1 MRGARKISSRAW
13 SGAWLA
19 AAVLVAWPGELCAG
33 PVVTEM
39 QPRHGRPGTRVVFT
53 GSELQ
58 SVSAVK
64 FGAALTDWE
73 PVTVIDG
80 QGRPHVF
87 EIHATVPNAATTARP
102 ILATPLGDITMPMP
116 FAVAPRITGFH
127 PVRGWE
133 GTIVTIEGQNFAG
146 VTTVKFGGRPA
157 SFTVTATTQIR
168 AVVPAGVPNG
178 VITVSHEESGSSSGL
193 FVVAGPGPIIDSL
206 DSWVGAPGDD
216 VVIRGVNFKP
226 VTAVLFGNTQA
237 AFTVVAN
244 TQLKATVPA
253 AASGK
258 ITLASALGEAATAKP
273 FTITRAPVITSVSPA
288 VAAPGIKV
296 TLRGVNFRQVTAV
309 HVGAAKAA
317 GHSLPSTQQ
326 LDFTVP
332 DNATSGFVKVT
343 NSFGFGTSAAAL
355 TVTRAPVIESF
366 DPTLA
371 KPGDWVT
378 LRGANFTGA
387 TRVMLGEMA
396 VRFTVTAPTQL
407 RVELPLNAATGT
419 LTVQNA
425 FGSGTTA
432 DKLTL
437 IGAGPYLI
445 GFEPGTGVAGTK
457 VKLHGRNLDRTTTVE
472 FGGVKAAAFTVP
484 APTQLTI
491 TVPPDAR
498 SGAVKLL
505 SALGDFASAENF
517 YLPPRL
523 SKPEKLAAKPGDVVE
538 FNGRNFLGLE
548 SLRIGGQAV
557 PFEVVAN
564 DKLKFTVVDELL
576 GGGIELAA
584 PGGRWIS
591 TNSFAVLPRIDSFE
605 PVIGPAQTMVTL
617 RGAGFHE
624 ILFLKFGTGVA
635 EFERKSASEVL
646 VRVPSNASTGPVSII
661 TPDGEVASDAIF
673 TATAPGDLQMT
684 SAATSPDYRPEQ
696 PVQINS
702 RLVFF
707 GPTVATQVTV
717 TNQLPAGVTL
727 IAAKPEPAQ
736 VLAGGRTLVY
746 ALGQVEPGA
755 EADFQLTLLPLAKGQ
770 FTNVIRATAYE
781 GDVVPTNNGAIARF
795 VVYEQ
800 GDIRLG
806 ISADPFGHT
815 FTLSWTEL
823 GLPVTVETSSFLP
836 GNQWR
841 DLPFKPWVVGNRTFV
856 TMKKFGYQAYFRLR
870 MDLGKN

>member
-1 MRGARKISSRAW
+1 
-13 SGAWLA
+13 
-19 AAVLVAWPGELCAG
+19 VLVAWPGGLRAG

-53 GSELQ
+53 GKELQ
-58 SVSAVK
+58 LVSAVK
-64 FGAALTDWE
+64 FGAALADWE

-102 ILATPLGDITMPMP
+102 TLATPLGDITMPMP
-116 FAVAPRITGFH
+116 FVVAPRITGFH
-127 PVRGWE
+127 PARGWE
-133 GTIVTIEGQNFAG
+133 GTIVTIEGQNFTG
-146 VTTVKFGGRPA
+146 VTAVKFGGRLA
-157 SFTVTATTQIR
+157 NFSVTAPTQIR
-168 AVVPAGVPNG
+168 AVVPAGVADG
-178 VITVSHEESGSSSGL
+178 AITVSHEESGTSGWP
-193 FVVAGPGPIIDSL
+193 FVAAGPGPIIDSL
-206 DSWVGAPGDD
+206 DSWVGAPGDS

-226 VTAVLFGNTQA
+226 VDAVWFGNVRA
-237 AFTVVAN
+237 GFTVVAD

-258 ITLASALGEAATAKP
+258 ITLASALGQSSTEKL
-273 FTITRAPVITSVSPA
+273 FTITRAPVITSVSRA
-288 VAAPGIKV
+288 VVAPGMKV

-309 HVGAAKAA
+309 HVGAVRSA
-317 GHSLPSTQQ
+317 GQSTPSPQQ

-332 DNATSGFVKVT
+332 ANATTGLVKVA
-343 NSFGFGTSAAAL
+343 NPFGFGTSGAAL
-355 TVTRAPVIESF
+355 IVTRAPVIESF
-366 DPTLA
+366 DPPLTGPA
-371 KPGDWVT
+371 KWVT

-387 TRVMLGEMA
+387 TRVLLGSMS
-396 VRFTVTAPTQL
+396 VRFTVTAPTQI

-425 FGSGTTA
+425 FGSGTTT
-432 DKLTL
+432 DRLTI
-437 IGAGPYLI
+437 IGNGPYLT
-445 GFEPGTGVAGTK
+445 GFEPSTGVAGTK
-457 VKLHGRNLDRTTTVE
+457 VKLHGRNLDRATAVE
-472 FGGVKAAAFTVP
+472 FGAVKAVEFTVP
-484 APTQLTI
+484 APTQLSVI
-491 TVPPDAR
+491 VPPDAR
-498 SGAVKLL
+498 SGPVKLV
-505 SALGDFASAENF
+505 SVLGDFTSAENF
-517 YLPPRL
+517 FLPPRL
-523 SKPEKLAAKPGDVVE
+523 AKPEKLAAKPGDEVE
-538 FNGRNFLGLE
+538 FSGRNFLGLE
-548 SLRIGGQAV
+548 SLRIGRQAV

-564 DKLKFTVVDELL
+564 DKLKFTVAADLL

-635 EFERKSASEVL
+635 EFEHKSASEL
-646 VRVPSNASTGPVSII
+646 LARVPANASTGPVSII

-684 SAATSPDYRPEQ
+684 STVAKPDYRPEQ
-696 PVQINS
+696 PVEINS

-707 GPTVATQVTV
+707 GPTMATQVMV
-717 TNQLPAGVTL
+717 TNQLPTGVTL
-727 IAAKPEPAQ
+727 LAAKPEPTQ
-736 VLAGGRTLVY
+736 VLDGGRTLVY

-755 EADFQLTLLPLAKGQ
+755 AADFRLTLLPLGKGQ
-770 FTNVIRATAYE
+770 FSNVIRATAHE
-781 GDVVPTNNGAIARF
+781 GDVVPTNNGAITRF

-800 GDIRLG
+800 GDIRLA

-823 GLPVTVETSSFLP
+823 GLPVKVEISSFLP
-836 GNQWR
+836 SKQWR
-841 DLPFKPWVVGNRTFV
+841 DLPFEPWIVGNRTFV
-856 TMKKFGYQAYFRLR
+856 TLKKFGYQAYFRLR
-870 MDLGKN
+870 MDLPE